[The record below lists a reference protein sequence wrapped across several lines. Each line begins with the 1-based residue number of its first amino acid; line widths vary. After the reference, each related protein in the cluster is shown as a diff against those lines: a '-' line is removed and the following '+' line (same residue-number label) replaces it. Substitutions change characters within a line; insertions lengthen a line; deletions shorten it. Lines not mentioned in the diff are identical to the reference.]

1 MDFEKLQELVEQ
13 KNASALKKE
22 LVEMNE
28 YDIASFLSDFKDDR
42 LIRIFRLLPK
52 EMATDVFVNLDDDV
66 QMRLITSLTNKEAT
80 SIIEEMYS
88 DDDDFTIFCWP
99 EVQDLMLHEDFY
111 NNAVLMNEPWA
122 MNEYGSQTYL
132 VSKAWLKGLE

>member
-1 MDFEKLQELVEQ
+1 MTQEQ
-13 KNASALKKE
+13 IKKVKE
-22 LVEMNE
+22 DISRAIP
-28 YDIASFLSDFKDDR
+28 DIARKNGLHNDD
-42 LIRIFRLLPK
+42 I
-52 EMATDVFVNLDDDV
+52 
-66 QMRLITSLTNKEAT
+66 EAVL
-80 SIIEEMYS
+80 EEMYS

-132 VSKAWLKGLE
+132 VNKAWLKGLE